1 MLRTRLPALLLAAT
15 TMLVAGCAGDDVADP
30 EGPGTSTEAVDAT
43 DAVED
48 LAAESDEGGEAA
60 YSADDD
66 ADQQSDNASGDFP
79 VTFESAGQ
87 AWTLEAPPERIVSLS
102 PTATEILFAVGA
114 GDQVVAVDSFSN
126 YPPEA
131 PTTELSGFDPNIEAI
146 TSYDPD
152 LVIIA
157 SDANDLVAGLTEL
170 EIPVL
175 ISAAPADI
183 DSGYDD
189 MAEIGL
195 VTGNVDETADAITAM
210 RDEMAAA
217 VDAAPEIPLRVYH
230 ELDDSFFSASSNGFI
245 GAAYAELGAENIADA
260 ADSDGTG
267 FPQLTEEYI
276 LEADPELIVITDQV
290 AYTPDDVAARPGWDQ
305 VTAVRNGN
313 IVVVEADIASR
324 WGPRLPQFV
333 SALTEA
339 MASAAASS

>member
-1 MLRTRLPALLLAAT
+1 MPRHRLLALLLAAFT
-15 TMLVAGCAGDDVADP
+15 LLATGCAGDDDVDAGGNGESAD
-30 EGPGTSTEAVDAT
+30 AVDDTT
-43 DAVED
+43 DFGED
-48 LAAESDEGGEAA
+48 AAAAPTAGGDAGEPAN
-60 YSADDD
+60 DDYEQD
-66 ADQQSDNASGDFP
+66 DVASGDFP

-87 AWTLEAPPERIVSLS
+87 AWTLDAAPKRIVSLS

-114 GDQVVAVDSFSN
+114 GDQVVAADSFSN

-131 PTTELSGFDPNIEAI
+131 PTTDLSGFDPNIEAI

-175 ISAAPADI
+175 MSAAPADI
-183 DSGYDD
+183 ESGYED

-195 VTGNVDETADAITAM
+195 ITGHVDETADATATM
-210 RDEMAAA
+210 RSELATALDT
-217 VDAAPEIPLRVYH
+217 APETSMRIYH
-230 ELDDSFFSASSNGFI
+230 ELDDNFFSASSYGFI
-245 GAAYAELGAENIADA
+245 GAVYAELGAENIADE
-260 ADSDGTG
+260 ADNDGTG

-276 LEADPELIVITDQV
+276 LESDPELIVITDQV
-290 AYTPDDVAARPGWDQ
+290 SYTPDDVAARPGWDQ
-305 VTAVRNGN
+305 ISAVRSGN

-333 SALTEA
+333 SAVAQA
-339 MASAAASS
+339 MSASAGS